1 MKEYFTIGETARLN
15 NISIQTLR
23 YYDRIGIFKPYYT
36 DEDNGYRY
44 YHVKQFFY
52 LDIIKYLK
60 YIRTPLEEIKRFS
73 SYTCTP
79 EDMQH
84 FLEEKESVIVQEM
97 EKLERARQL
106 LHRRRKQLNE
116 QLEICSKKDE
126 GFVYFRYI
134 DKQTILKIETPQ
146 VNPHNQSD
154 LYYRKLADVV
164 EKIGDVID
172 NYYGFIYDFKP
183 YKDSREIYCNSIYTT
198 MCSGKKVDIRE
209 EKNMR
214 LDTIPSGEYVC
225 IAFNW
230 SAKNYDEYY
239 QKLYQYIE
247 SRGIQTVGKVYQV
260 SLPIDYN
267 SLREENFL
275 TELRV
280 LKNN

>member
-1 MKEYFTIGETARLN
+1 MREYFTIGETARLN

-23 YYDRIGIFKPYYT
+23 YYDRIGVFKPYYT
-36 DEDNGYRY
+36 DQDNGYRY

-73 SYTCTP
+73 SNTCTP
-79 EDMQH
+79 EHMQH
-84 FLEEKESVIVQEM
+84 FLEEQENMIVQEM

-106 LHRRRKQLNE
+106 LHRRRNQLNE
-116 QLEICSKKDE
+116 QVDICNKKDE

-134 DKQTILKIETPQ
+134 DEQTIIKVETPQ
-146 VNPHNQSD
+146 VNPHHQSD

-164 EKIGDVID
+164 EKIGDVVD
-172 NYYGFIYDFKP
+172 NYYGFIYAFKP

-198 MCSGKKVDIRE
+198 VRNGKEIDIG
-209 EKNMR
+209 EKNIT

-225 IAFNW
+225 IAFDW

-239 QKLYQYIE
+239 RKLYQYIE
-247 SRGIQTVGKVYQV
+247 SHGIQTDGKVYQV
-260 SLPIDYN
+260 SLPIDFH

-280 LKNN
+280 LKK

>member
-36 DEDNGYRY
+36 DQDNGYRY

-60 YIRTPLEEIKRFS
+60 YMKTPLEEIKRFTS
-73 SYTCTP
+73 STCTP
-79 EDMQH
+79 EHMQQ
-84 FLEEKESVIVQEM
+84 FLEKQESVIVQEM

-106 LHRRRKQLNE
+106 LHRRRNQLNE
-116 QLEICSKKDE
+116 QLDICSKKDE

-134 DKQTILKIETPQ
+134 DEQTILKVETPQ

-154 LYYRKLADVV
+154 LYYRKLADVL
-164 EKIGDVID
+164 EKIGDVVD

-183 YKDSREIYCNSIYTT
+183 YKDSRDIYCNSIYTAV
-198 MCSGKKVDIRE
+198 CKEKKIDIV
-209 EKNMR
+209 EKNIR

-225 IAFNW
+225 IAFDW

-247 SRGIQTVGKVYQV
+247 SHGIQTEGKVYQV
-260 SLPIDYN
+260 SLPIDFN

-280 LKNN
+280 LKK